1 MIYFKIEIGRYKM
14 IFTLDFLDK
23 NSRRAKKCEEKIM
36 VRIFIL
42 LYDKFNFEFF
52 KIINDFDIFV
62 KLQI

>member
-1 MIYFKIEIGRYKM
+1 MIY
-14 IFTLDFLDK
+14 TLDFLDK

-42 LYDKFNFEFF
+42 LHVYDKFNFEFF